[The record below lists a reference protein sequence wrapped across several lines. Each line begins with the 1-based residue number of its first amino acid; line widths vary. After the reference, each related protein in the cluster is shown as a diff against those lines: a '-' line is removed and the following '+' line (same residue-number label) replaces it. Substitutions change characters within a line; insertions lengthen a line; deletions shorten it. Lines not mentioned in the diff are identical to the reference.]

1 MRVLVYPSAHALEY
15 ARVWAGQGRSRE
27 NRAKSAGTSILAPW
41 RKVVLPISML
51 AVARALPLRG
61 PSRPVSPRAPVVL
74 CPPS

>member
-15 ARVWAGQGRSRE
+15 ARVWAGQGR